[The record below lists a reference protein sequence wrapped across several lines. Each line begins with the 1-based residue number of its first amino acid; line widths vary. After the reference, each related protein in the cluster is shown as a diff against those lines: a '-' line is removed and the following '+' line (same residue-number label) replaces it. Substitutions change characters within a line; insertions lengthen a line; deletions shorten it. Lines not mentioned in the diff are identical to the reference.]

1 MTEEETQI
9 ESVPIVPPPS
19 GQAKEFR
26 SAFFDV
32 APAMFLGTLDQTIIA
47 AALPAITSS
56 LGGFSY
62 LAWVVS
68 AYLLAA
74 TIAAPIYGRM
84 GDAFG
89 RRKMLVWALALFI
102 AGSVACALS
111 PNLTVLVCAR
121 GLQGFGGGGL
131 MTLSQALIGEVVSPK
146 ERGRFQG
153 WFGANFALASTLGPV
168 AGGFLSQHFGW
179 RSIFWVNVPLGIG
192 AAIAALRLKT
202 SEGTGS
208 CRLDYGGTAL
218 FTASTFALLLTLS
231 FGGHELGWTSPI
243 LLGLALAAM
252 IGFILLAGV
261 EKRSADPLI
270 SPILIEE
277 PIIWRAVLSVLLFA
291 AVLFGLIVQLPLF
304 LQVTLGISPTVS
316 GLMLIPLT
324 LAQVTVSTATGLR
337 ISTTGQPRNS
347 MAIGLTVVT
356 VGFVALA
363 AGIRSG
369 PLFIVSLTFLIGAG
383 LGSTMPAAQT
393 MVQWAAG
400 GKMLGAATAALSFS
414 RTIGGV
420 IGAALTSAVLLGV
433 LQLVD
438 PGSTAGLTNALASVN
453 CGQIHTMQSSLA
465 LIMAFR
471 WMFLTLGALA
481 ACATFLA
488 WSIPN
493 LDLTAAPP
501 DSSNR

>member
-1 MTEEETQI
+1 VTEEETQI

-168 AGGFLSQHFGW
+168 AGGFLSQHFAMA
-179 RSIFWVNVPLGIG
+179 VN
-192 AAIAALRLKT
+192 
-202 SEGTGS
+202 
-208 CRLDYGGTAL
+208 
-218 FTASTFALLLTLS
+218 
-231 FGGHELGWTSPI
+231 
-243 LLGLALAAM
+243 LLGQ
-252 IGFILLAGV
+252 
-261 EKRSADPLI
+261 RSSGHWSGDRRIASQD
-270 SPILIEE
+270 IEGY
-277 PIIWRAVLSVLLFA
+277 WKLSA
-291 AVLFGLIVQLPLF
+291 
-304 LQVTLGISPTVS
+304 
-316 GLMLIPLT
+316 
-324 LAQVTVSTATGLR
+324 GLR
-337 ISTTGQPRNS
+337 GY
-347 MAIGLTVVT
+347 
-356 VGFVALA
+356 
-363 AGIRSG
+363 
-369 PLFIVSLTFLIGAG
+369 
-383 LGSTMPAAQT
+383 GSIHCIH
-393 MVQWAAG
+393 VR
-400 GKMLGAATAALSFS
+400 ATSDTEL
-414 RTIGGV
+414 RR
-420 IGAALTSAVLLGV
+420 
-433 LQLVD
+433 
-438 PGSTAGLTNALASVN
+438 P
-453 CGQIHTMQSSLA
+453 
-465 LIMAFR
+465 
-471 WMFLTLGALA
+471 
-481 ACATFLA
+481 
-488 WSIPN
+488 
-493 LDLTAAPP
+493 
-501 DSSNR
+501 

>member
-1 MTEEETQI
+1 
-9 ESVPIVPPPS
+9 
-19 GQAKEFR
+19 
-26 SAFFDV
+26 
-32 APAMFLGTLDQTIIA
+32 
-47 AALPAITSS
+47 
-56 LGGFSY
+56 
-62 LAWVVS
+62 
-68 AYLLAA
+68 
-74 TIAAPIYGRM
+74 
-84 GDAFG
+84 
-89 RRKMLVWALALFI
+89 
-102 AGSVACALS
+102 
-111 PNLTVLVCAR
+111 
-121 GLQGFGGGGL
+121 
-131 MTLSQALIGEVVSPK
+131 
-146 ERGRFQG
+146 
-153 WFGANFALASTLGPV
+153 
-168 AGGFLSQHFGW
+168 
-179 RSIFWVNVPLGIG
+179 
-192 AAIAALRLKT
+192 
-202 SEGTGS
+202 
-208 CRLDYGGTAL
+208 
-218 FTASTFALLLTLS
+218 
-231 FGGHELGWTSPI
+231 
-243 LLGLALAAM
+243 M